1 MTTMPEHE
9 NFWSG
14 WQERLS
20 ALRHVPPV
28 LRIVWRSGP
37 LVVTMGLV
45 LRLFASLLPIALLW
59 IAKLIIDSIV
69 RGAAARHPVG
79 GGFWWLVAAESGLA
93 VCGIFL
99 GHPIDSFAPLLADK
113 YARHIS

>member
-20 ALRHVPPV
+20 ALPHVPPV
-28 LRIVWRSGP
+28 LKIVWRLGP
-37 LVVTMGLV
+37 LVVTMALV

-59 IAKLIIDSIV
+59 IAMLIIDSIV
-69 RGAAARHPVG
+69 RAVARHQPVG
-79 GGFWWLVAAESGLA
+79 RGVWCLVVVAFGHA
-93 VCGIFL
+93 VCGSIGGRVL
-99 GHPIDSFAPLLADK
+99 
-113 YARHIS
+113 